1 MYLSNRNFKSIKNE
15 TNISGAALAVTILLL
30 CSTTANGGALPDTT
44 ATTREV
50 RTTSRFSRTNTT
62 LATRKSKTPDVALN
76 ELHPK
81 DSVSEEH
88 TEKNVKYKDRGKIR
102 YNLKPSTESSI
113 RRVRTTTTM
122 TAAPSST
129 ITPNLIIVTPT
140 PEVKKPAQI
149 IDDMKNFKKTKMPAS
164 SSTTPMP
171 KSVMV
176 EQEQEEEEYEDDE
189 EEEVK
194 DSLEKYTSDK
204 FDSNFFTIPNYNI
217 DFHHDSVGSDNKVKS
232 EYSSSP
238 YNSFSSYFPEVGYDP
253 NQHDK
258 PYKVEN
264 FFDFDSDLTTPKND
278 FFDKKFHEIS
288 SSIIKNLDTVRSK
301 PPPTPITT
309 NTYKVIKEDAV
320 PEIISNVSPKN
331 QSTVIFKNTKEI
343 RLLDNDHAGTA
354 NNKELSDVHG
364 TSIYYQVS
372 VLSTETYNLNSSDD
386 DCDND
391 TLPADPT
398 VGTSAEQELAF
409 LKTTQPTPLS
419 STKTTPKDSKSEKSE
434 SISTLS
440 SNYLPYLS
448 SGLSVFGTATPSS
461 IAVSTQNL
469 VSSTEKSKRIYSSS
483 FTRNRSYSKRL
494 NPSAAN
500 DSPNNVTPR
509 IESSTVQ
516 QVYRVPTR
524 KFHYTTPKI
533 KPVWMAPR
541 RNVTRT
547 SYTRSTAPTTI
558 YSEYFSIKDKLSTT
572 TLRSKQPSRT
582 SLTTVSSEI
591 DPVLQSDVSGVKKI
605 VHSQAISDNSIPTL
619 WKRGSTKFSS
629 STATSA
635 EVESGTSDMEIPP
648 TLTAWALA
656 SLRSTPVQASPSTN
670 VTASTQKSVDE
681 NELQKVGEIIGEWR
695 IRQREC
701 YLNYLRNNS
710 KEKK

>member
-1 MYLSNRNFKSIKNE
+1 MCCVQELKNK
-15 TNISGAALAVTILLL
+15 TNISGAALVVTILLL
-30 CSTTANGGALPDTT
+30 CSTTANGGALPETT
-44 ATTREV
+44 ATTRQV
-50 RTTSRFSRTNTT
+50 RLISRVSRTNTT

-76 ELHPK
+76 ELHSK

-88 TEKNVKYKDRGKIR
+88 TEKNAKYKDRGRIR
-102 YNLKPSTESSI
+102 YNLKSSTESSI
-113 RRVRTTTTM
+113 RRARTSTTTTV
-122 TAAPSST
+122 ALSST
-129 ITPNLIIVTPT
+129 VTPKLIIVTPT

-149 IDDMKNFKKTKMPAS
+149 IDGMKTFKKTKMPVS
-164 SSTTPMP
+164 SSTTPMS
-171 KSVMV
+171 KSEMV
-176 EQEQEEEEYEDDE
+176 EEEHEEEEYEDDE

-194 DSLEKYTSDK
+194 ESFEKYTSGK
-204 FDSNFFTIPNYNI
+204 FDSNFFTIPNYNV

-238 YNSFSSYFPEVGYDP
+238 YNSFSNYFPEVSYDP
-253 NQHDK
+253 NHHDK

-264 FFDFDSDLTTPKND
+264 FFDFDSDLTTPRND

-288 SSIIKNLDTVRSK
+288 SSIIKNLDTIRSK
-301 PPPTPITT
+301 QPSTPSTT
-309 NTYKVIKEDAV
+309 NTYKA
-320 PEIISNVSPKN
+320 ISENAGPTILSNISPKN

-343 RLLDNDHAGTA
+343 RLLDNAEAGTA

-391 TLPADPT
+391 TLSADPT
-398 VGTSAEQELAF
+398 VSTSAEQELASV
-409 LKTTQPTPLS
+409 KSTQPTPESTTKS
-419 STKTTPKDSKSEKSE
+419 SSKDSKFEKLE
-434 SISTLS
+434 AISTLS
-440 SNYLPYLS
+440 SNYLPLS
-448 SGLSVFGTATPSS
+448 SSGISLFGTATPSS
-461 IAVSTQNL
+461 IAVSTQNS
-469 VSSTEKSKRIYSSS
+469 VSSTEKSKRLYSSS

-494 NPSAAN
+494 NASGAN

-509 IESSTVQ
+509 TESSTLQ
-516 QVYRVPTR
+516 QLYRVPTR

-547 SYTRSTAPTTI
+547 SYTRSTIPTTI
-558 YSEYFSIKDKLSTT
+558 YSEYFSIKDKVSTT
-572 TLRSKQPSRT
+572 TQKPKQPSRT
-582 SLTTVSSEI
+582 FLTTVSSEI

-635 EVESGTSDMEIPP
+635 EVESGTSDLEIPP

-656 SLRSTPVQASPSTN
+656 SLRSTPVQASPATN

-681 NELQKVGEIIGEWR
+681 NELQKVGEIIGE
-695 IRQREC
+695 
-701 YLNYLRNNS
+701 
-710 KEKK
+710 

>member
-1 MYLSNRNFKSIKNE
+1 MYSVCKFNNVKIK
-15 TNISGAALAVTILLL
+15 TNISGAVLVVSILLL
-30 CSTTANGGALPDTT
+30 CSTTANGGALPEPT
-44 ATTREV
+44 ATTRQV
-50 RTTSRFSRTNTT
+50 RIITRLSRTNTT

-88 TEKNVKYKDRGKIR
+88 TEKNAKYKDRGRIR
-102 YNLKPSTESSI
+102 YNLKSSTESSI
-113 RRVRTTTTM
+113 RRLRTSSIT
-122 TAAPSST
+122 TAAPS
-129 ITPNLIIVTPT
+129 ITVTPKLIIVTPT

-149 IDDMKNFKKTKMPAS
+149 IDGMKTFKKTKMPVS
-164 SSTTPMP
+164 SSTTPMA
-171 KSVMV
+171 KSEKM
-176 EQEQEEEEYEDDE
+176 EEEHEEEEYEDDE

-194 DSLEKYTSDK
+194 ESFEN
-204 FDSNFFTIPNYNI
+204 NFFTIPNYNV

-253 NQHDK
+253 NHNDK

-264 FFDFDSDLTTPKND
+264 FFDFGSDLTTPRND

-301 PPPTPITT
+301 QPSTPSTT
-309 NTYKVIKEDAV
+309 GNRENAR
-320 PEIISNVSPKN
+320 PEIVNNVSPKN
-331 QSTVIFKNTKEI
+331 SSTVIFKNTKEI
-343 RLLDNDHAGTA
+343 RLLDNDEAGTA

-364 TSIYYQVS
+364 TSIYYEVS

-391 TLPADPT
+391 TLLADPT
-398 VGTSAEQELAF
+398 ASTSAERELASV
-409 LKTTQPTPLS
+409 KTTQPTPVS
-419 STKTTPKDSKSEKSE
+419 STRTTPKDAKFEKSE
-434 SISTLS
+434 AISTLS
-440 SNYLPYLS
+440 SNYLPLSS
-448 SGLSVFGTATPSS
+448 SGLSLFGTVSPSS
-461 IAVSTQNL
+461 IAVSTQNSI
-469 VSSTEKSKRIYSSS
+469 SSTEKSKRMYSSS

-494 NPSAAN
+494 NGSGAN

-524 KFHYTTPKI
+524 KFHYTTPKT

-547 SYTRSTAPTTI
+547 TYTRSTAPTTI

-572 TLRSKQPSRT
+572 TPKSKQPSRT

-635 EVESGTSDMEIPP
+635 EMESGTSDLEIPP

-656 SLRSTPVQASPSTN
+656 SLRSTPVHASPATN
-670 VTASTQKSVDE
+670 ATASTQKSIDE
-681 NELQKVGEIIGEWR
+681 NELQKVGEMIGEWR
-695 IRQREC
+695 IPHTITV
-701 YLNYLRNNS
+701 
-710 KEKK
+710 

>member
-1 MYLSNRNFKSIKNE
+1 ML
-15 TNISGAALAVTILLL
+15 
-30 CSTTANGGALPDTT
+30 
-44 ATTREV
+44 
-50 RTTSRFSRTNTT
+50 
-62 LATRKSKTPDVALN
+62 
-76 ELHPK
+76 
-81 DSVSEEH
+81 EEH
-88 TEKNVKYKDRGKIR
+88 TEKNAKYKDRGRIR

-113 RRVRTTTTM
+113 RRVRTSTIKTV
-122 TAAPSST
+122 APSST
-129 ITPNLIIVTPT
+129 GTPKLIIVTPT

-149 IDDMKNFKKTKMPAS
+149 IDGMKTFKKTKMPVSSSTTPMPVS

-171 KSVMV
+171 KSVAS
-176 EQEQEEEEYEDDE
+176 EEEEEEYEDDE
-189 EEEVK
+189 EEEVTEPF
-194 DSLEKYTSDK
+194 EKYTSGK

-238 YNSFSSYFPEVGYDP
+238 YNSFSSYFPEVSYDP
-253 NQHDK
+253 NYHDK

-264 FFDFDSDLTTPKND
+264 FFDFGSDLTTPKND

-301 PPPTPITT
+301 QPPTPSTT
-309 NTYKVIKEDAV
+309 NTYKVIKENMR
-320 PEIISNVSPKN
+320 PTILSNVSPKN

-343 RLLDNDHAGTA
+343 RLLDNDEAGTA

-364 TSIYYQVS
+364 TSIYYEVS
-372 VLSTETYNLNSSDD
+372 VLSTETYNLNSNDD

-398 VGTSAEQELAF
+398 ASTSVEQELVS
-409 LKTTQPTPLS
+409 LKTTQPTHLS
-419 STKTTPKDSKSEKSE
+419 STKATPKDVKSEKSE
-434 SISTLS
+434 AITTLS
-440 SNYLPYLS
+440 SNYLPFLRS
-448 SGLSVFGTATPSS
+448 DSPLFGTATPSS
-461 IAVSTQNL
+461 IAVSTQNSM
-469 VSSTEKSKRIYSSS
+469 SSTEKSKRMYSSS
-483 FTRNRSYSKRL
+483 ITRNRSYSKRL
-494 NPSAAN
+494 NASGAN

-509 IESSTVQ
+509 VESSTVQ
-516 QVYRVPTR
+516 QVHRVPTR
-524 KFHYTTPKI
+524 KFHYTTPKT

-547 SYTRSTAPTTI
+547 SYTRSTIPTTI

-572 TLRSKQPSRT
+572 TPRSKQPSRT

-629 STATSA
+629 STALPA
-635 EVESGTSDMEIPP
+635 EVESDTSDMEIPP

-656 SLRSTPVQASPSTN
+656 SLRSTPVQASPTIN
-670 VTASTQKSVDE
+670 VTAATQKSIDE
-681 NELQKVGEIIGEWR
+681 NELQKVGEMTGECR
-695 IRQREC
+695 MLHEVI
-701 YLNYLRNNS
+701 
-710 KEKK
+710 

>member
-1 MYLSNRNFKSIKNE
+1 M
-15 TNISGAALAVTILLL
+15 TILLL
-30 CSTTANGGALPDTT
+30 CSTTANGGALPETT

-50 RTTSRFSRTNTT
+50 RIISRLSRTNTT
-62 LATRKSKTPDVALN
+62 LATRKSKTPDVGLN

-81 DSVSEEH
+81 DSVAEEH
-88 TEKNVKYKDRGKIR
+88 TEKNAKYKDRGRIR

-113 RRVRTTTTM
+113 RRVRTSTTT

-129 ITPNLIIVTPT
+129 VTSKLIIVTPT

-149 IDDMKNFKKTKMPAS
+149 IDGMKTFKKTKMPLS
-164 SSTTPMP
+164 SSTTPIS
-171 KSVMV
+171 KIVMT
-176 EQEQEEEEYEDDE
+176 EEEQEEEEYEDDE

-194 DSLEKYTSDK
+194 ESFEKYTSGK
-204 FDSNFFTIPNYNI
+204 FDSNFFTIPNYNV
-217 DFHHDSVGSDNKVKS
+217 DFHHDSIGSDNKVKS

-238 YNSFSSYFPEVGYDP
+238 YNSFSSYFPEVSYDP
-253 NQHDK
+253 NHHDK

-264 FFDFDSDLTTPKND
+264 FFDFGSDLTTPKND

-288 SSIIKNLDTVRSK
+288 SSIIKNLDTIKSK
-301 PPPTPITT
+301 QPPTPSTT
-309 NTYKVIKEDAV
+309 NTYVIKENAK
-320 PEIISNVSPKN
+320 PEILSNISPKN
-331 QSTVIFKNTKEI
+331 QSTVIIKNTKEI
-343 RLLDNDHAGTA
+343 RLLDNDKAGTA

-364 TSIYYQVS
+364 TSIYYEVS
-372 VLSTETYNLNSSDD
+372 VLSTETYNLNSSDG

-409 LKTTQPTPLS
+409 LKTTHSTPLSSTKPTPLS
-419 STKTTPKDSKSEKSE
+419 STKATPLFSTKATSKDSKSEKSE
-434 SISTLS
+434 AISTLS
-440 SNYLPYLS
+440 SNYLPFSSPSLS
-448 SGLSVFGTATPSS
+448 FFGTATPSS
-461 IAVSTQNL
+461 IAISTQNS

-494 NPSAAN
+494 NSSGAN

-509 IESSTVQ
+509 IESSTAQ

-547 SYTRSTAPTTI
+547 SYMRSTVPTTI
-558 YSEYFSIKDKLSTT
+558 YSEYFSIKDKLSTST
-572 TLRSKQPSRT
+572 PRSKQPSRT

-629 STATSA
+629 STATSE
-635 EVESGTSDMEIPP
+635 EVESGSSDMEIPP

-656 SLRSTPVQASPSTN
+656 SLRSTPVQASPATN
-670 VTASTQKSVDE
+670 MTASTQTSVDE
-681 NELQKVGEIIGEWR
+681 NELQKVGEMTGEWR
-695 IRQREC
+695 TDVC
-701 YLNYLRNNS
+701 YMNS
-710 KEKK
+710 KLST